1 MEINREFSLKPLQPP
16 APPRPRPASR
26 LLGDFTAFIK
36 TRTLQ
41 RAQQQ
46 RGSSQDRFLLHS
58 ITGHRPRRTEH
69 SCGKSLVFSP
79 RQCCVSPVRVRGGGQ
94 RHGDR
99 RPLLVMV
106 TPAPSPS
113 LTPPRPSRCVRCS
126 ARLGAAPRPGI

>member
-1 MEINREFSLKPLQPP
+1 MPSLNIVKITAKFRRHPSSGRP

-58 ITGHRPRRTEH
+58 IQHCTGHWT
-69 SCGKSLVFSP
+69 
-79 RQCCVSPVRVRGGGQ
+79 
-94 RHGDR
+94 
-99 RPLLVMV
+99 
-106 TPAPSPS
+106 
-113 LTPPRPSRCVRCS
+113 
-126 ARLGAAPRPGI
+126 LGVEALIAFLWQV